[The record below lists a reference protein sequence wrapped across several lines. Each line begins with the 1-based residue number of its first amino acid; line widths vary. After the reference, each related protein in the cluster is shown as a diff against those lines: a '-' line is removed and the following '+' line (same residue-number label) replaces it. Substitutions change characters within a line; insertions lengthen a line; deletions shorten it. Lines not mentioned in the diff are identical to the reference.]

1 MTQDE
6 LWSKLKEVSG
16 DKPMSVDDFASLT
29 GLAKNLVAKVYERW
43 YQMDKLRKEHGQY
56 VFVKRANLNLF
67 DEPESE
73 GFKKAMN
80 TLSKKELKE
89 ETTEPEEKVKKVI
102 IRKKKVDLGGFMRFI
117 GALIGV
123 ALMVTSIYFTYG
135 FNRYGMPKFWGMTL
149 SVSIVSFMCFAFT
162 IRSYMT
168 SKFNRTGVVI
178 LWVLGILY
186 SVFTAVSGQ
195 YNNFRQYNATDESNI
210 VVEQKELTEG
220 RINELLKRQEELL
233 YVRELNKEYTLN
245 PDLKTENPQTWGLI
259 KSGLIE
265 LKEIE
270 TEISELK
277 KRQYELVSNDTV
289 EDTTVYHWL
298 QQTTGINGN
307 IIQLITILFPA
318 LFMDLCSTICLS
330 FALSKKR

>member
-1 MTQDE
+1 MTIDE
-6 LWSKLKEVSG
+6 LWNKLIETSG
-16 DKPMSVDDFASLT
+16 DTPLNIDEFAAKT
-29 GLAKNLVAKVYERW
+29 GLTKSLISKVYDRW
-43 YQMDKLRKEHGQY
+43 YQMDKLRKVHGQY
-56 VFVKRANLNLF
+56 VFVKKSTTPLF
-67 DEPESE
+67 EEPKSKEFE
-73 GFKKAMN
+73 EVENK
-80 TLSKKELKE
+80 LSKKELKDNSEPKE
-89 ETTEPEEKVKKVI
+89 EIKKVYI
-102 IRKKKVDLGGFMRFI
+102 KKRKVDLGGFMRFI
-117 GALIGV
+117 GAIIGIV
-123 ALMVTSIYFTYG
+123 LMITSIYFTYG
-135 FNRYGMPKFWGMTL
+135 FNKYGMPKFWGMTL

-168 SKFNRTGVVI
+168 NKFNRTGVVI
-178 LWVLGILY
+178 LWILGILY

-210 VVEQKELTEG
+210 VVEQKELTED
-220 RINELLKRQEELL
+220 RIKELLARQEEIL
-233 YVRELNKEYTLN
+233 YVRELEKEYTLN
-245 PDLKTENPQTWGLI
+245 PDLKTENPQTWTLI
-259 KSGLIE
+259 KKGVNE

-277 KRQYELVSNDTV
+277 KRKYELVTNDTV
-289 EDTTVYHWL
+289 RDTTVYHWL

>member
-1 MTQDE
+1 MTQDD

-16 DKPMSVDDFASLT
+16 DKPLTVDEFAAHT
-29 GLAKNLVAKVYERW
+29 GLAKNLIAKVYDRW
-43 YQMDKLRKEHGQY
+43 VQMDKLRKEHGQY
-56 VFVKRANLNLF
+56 VFVKRGNLNLF

-73 GFKKAMN
+73 GFKKVMN

-89 ETTEPEEKVKKVI
+89 DEAEEEKVKRI
-102 IRKKKVDLGGFMRFI
+102 YTRKKKVELGGFMRFVSAVI
-117 GALIGV
+117 GTI
-123 ALMVTSIYFTYG
+123 LMITSIYFTYN
-135 FNRYGMPKFWGMTL
+135 FNKLGMSLFWGMLL
-149 SVSIVSFMCFAFT
+149 SVSIVSFMCLAFT
-162 IRSYMT
+162 IRSYMS
-168 SKFNRTGVVI
+168 SKFNRIGVVI
-178 LWVLGILY
+178 LWTLGLLY

-195 YNNFRQYNATDESNI
+195 YNNFRKYNAGDESTI
-210 VVEQKELTEG
+210 VVEQKELTED
-220 RINELLKRQEELL
+220 RINELLKRQEEIL
-233 YVRELNKEYTLN
+233 YVRELEKEYTLN
-245 PDLKTENPQTWGLI
+245 PDLKTENPQTWSLI
-259 KSGLIE
+259 KKSVVE

-277 KRQYELVSNDTV
+277 KRKYELVTNDTV